1 MVEVKINGLAELQ
14 RYLDQVPAKIERNV
28 LRSGLRAGMKVI
40 LPEARRNVNSVSGL
54 LAAGLKIGTGSRGGK
69 VFAYLRARGK
79 HAYVAK
85 WVEFGTKAHR
95 ISAKDKGWL
104 SFGGI
109 FAKSVR
115 HPGARPKPFMRP
127 ALDSRAAAAVL
138 AAAEQMKRVLSTK
151 HGLDTSDLS
160 FDREE

>member
-1 MVEVKINGLAELQ
+1 M
-14 RYLDQVPAKIERNV
+14 R
-28 LRSGLRAGMKVI
+28 VI
-40 LPEARRNVNSVSGL
+40 LPEARRNINSVSGL
-54 LAAGLKIGTGSRGGK
+54 LAAGLKIGTGSRGGR

-104 SFGGI
+104 SFGGL
-109 FAKSVR
+109 FAKSVQ

-127 ALDSRAAAAVL
+127 ALDAMAGRAVL
-138 AAAEQMKRVLSTK
+138 AVAEYCRRVLDSK
-151 HGLDTSDLS
+151 HGLDTAQLR
-160 FDREE
+160 FDGDE